1 MTRRKKIELLRK
13 AQEKLLRVIE
23 IIEKVFP
30 DDEEVGAY
38 LIPRLKIAASD
49 KHDFVTDAL
58 NIDKLI
64 RRIKGERRQERVE
77 MEEEIEKPKLKKLK
91 NSRKRKKK

>member
-23 IIEKVFP
+23 IIEEVFP
-30 DDEEVGAY
+30 ADDEVNAY
-38 LIPRLKIAASD
+38 LIPRLKIAASED
-49 KHDFVTDAL
+49 HDFLTDAL

-64 RRIKGERRQERVE
+64 RIIK
-77 MEEEIEKPKLKKLK
+77 EKESLKEDIKEV
-91 NSRKRKKK
+91 KRKKRRK

>member
-23 IIEKVFP
+23 IIEEVFP
-30 DDEEVGAY
+30 DDDEVNAY
-38 LIPRLKIAASD
+38 LIPRLKIAASED
-49 KHDFVTDAL
+49 HDFLTDAL

-64 RRIKGERRQERVE
+64 RIIK
-77 MEEEIEKPKLKKLK
+77 EKESLKEDIKEV
-91 NSRKRKKK
+91 KRKKRRK

>member
-23 IIEKVFP
+23 IIEVVFP
-30 DDEEVGAY
+30 DDAEVNAY
-38 LIPRLKIAASD
+38 FIPRLKIAASED
-49 KHDFVTDAL
+49 HDFLTDAL

-64 RRIKGERRQERVE
+64 KRIK
-77 MEEEIEKPKLKKLK
+77 EKRSLKEDTKEV
-91 NSRKRKKK
+91 KRKKKRK

>member
-23 IIEKVFP
+23 IIEEVFP
-30 DDEEVGAY
+30 DDDEVNAY
-38 LIPRLKIAASD
+38 LIPRLKIAASED
-49 KHDFVTDAL
+49 HDFLTDAL

-64 RRIKGERRQERVE
+64 RIIK
-77 MEEEIEKPKLKKLK
+77 EKGSLKEDIKEV
-91 NSRKRKKK
+91 KRKKRRK